1 MYCIYNE
8 NTQTHKK
15 QHFSYLEK
23 TIFFI
28 LWRQLVDDLQVD
40 KNQSLKNSFL
50 LPKKEN
56 DISLVLTMVYSWMA
70 PLILSIITKKPK
82 WLYNECPKNVN
93 MTKNV
98 QCHQKFSRAD
108 FQLDILDP
116 RILHVTHI
124 CSHW

>member
-28 LWRQLVDDLQVD
+28 LWRQPVDDLQED

-82 WLYNECPKNVN
+82 WLYNECQKNVN
-93 MTKNV
+93 MTKND